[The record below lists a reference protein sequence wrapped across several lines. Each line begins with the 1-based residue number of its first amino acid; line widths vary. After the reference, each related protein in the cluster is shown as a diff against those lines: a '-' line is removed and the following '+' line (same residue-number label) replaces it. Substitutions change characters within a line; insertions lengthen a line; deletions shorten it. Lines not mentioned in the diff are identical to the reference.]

1 MKIVLLRIQ
10 HFYPSKWSLHWWHNW
25 ILAAIYF
32 AIFKYKIYKNQMF
45 RIWVLCAW
53 VLKPWE
59 CLLKICF
66 KRISDSKVAQIL
78 TFFILLIKWGA
89 STYDK
94 AWTVDRNSHFWSV
107 LKVISNVTL
116 FPKHRYFTFP
126 LPLKL
131 SAFLTCLECVLNV
144 IFQLLSKQAI
154 IHVQGGVEI
163 ILYLFQLLVCVG
175 LLFWFLLGRISQNP
189 PRSILILKKLAFKKE
204 KKKVNLHVLRV
215 QK

>member
-1 MKIVLLRIQ
+1 
-10 HFYPSKWSLHWWHNW
+10 
-25 ILAAIYF
+25 
-32 AIFKYKIYKNQMF
+32 MF

-189 PRSILILKKLAFKKE
+189 PRSILILEKLAFKKE
-204 KKKVNLHVLRV
+204 KGESSCSESAEIILILCKVIVCTAVFYWLDLEFLCFLRCCCWE
-215 QK
+215 KSPS